1 MSPHTGAFTS
11 GLPSSRSPL
20 GAVLLSL
27 ALHGML
33 WLAWR
38 ERSKLPEPPVEP
50 PRVIE
55 VALIAAQRQAAPE
68 LPKASPPPPPPVQKP
83 EPKPDKPLPKKPE
96 KPKPKPKPTPK
107 PLPELVPEP
116 RPELPDKTDPAPAPS
131 PPVTTA
137 SPPVQGKPVAP
148 SAPTASLVEA
158 TFKAPGLHNP
168 PTRYPRLAL
177 ERQWE
182 GRVVLRVQVHAD
194 GSPGDIRVE
203 KSSGHELLDEAA
215 VSQVGQWRFLPARRG
230 DQAVAS
236 SVLVP
241 IEFKLK
247 R

>member
-1 MSPHTGAFTS
+1 
-11 GLPSSRSPL
+11 
-20 GAVLLSL
+20 
-27 ALHGML
+27 ML

-38 ERSKLPEPPVEP
+38 ERSKLLEPPVEP

-68 LPKASPPPPPPVQKP
+68 LPKASPPAPPVQKP
-83 EPKPDKPLPKKPE
+83 EPKPDKPLPKKAE

-107 PLPELVPEP
+107 PLPDKAPEP
-116 RPELPDKTDPAPAPS
+116 RPELPEKTDPAPSPAVTAAAPPAQGNPLAASS
-131 PPVTTA
+131 PTPSA
-137 SPPVQGKPVAP
+137 QGKPGTSSSSTP
-148 SAPTASLVEA
+148 SLVEPK
-158 TFKAPGLHNP
+158 FQGPGLRNP

-182 GRVVLRVQVHAD
+182 GRVLLRVQVHAD

-203 KSSGHELLDEAA
+203 QSSGHELLDEAA
-215 VSQVGQWRFLPARRG
+215 VTQVGQWRFLPARRG
-230 DQAVAS
+230 DQTVAS
-236 SVLVP
+236 SVIVP